1 MSRIRLYL
9 DENIQVALAD
19 ALRARGVDVLTTFKA
34 GNVGLS
40 DFINFSSQLNQKERF
55 LPIIKE
61 ILQSSI
67 MLNWQKIENTL
78 ALFYPTSFQSK
89 LFFVDL

>member
-67 MLNWQKIENTL
+67 MLNGRKSRTRWHYFIRPVSSRN
-78 ALFYPTSFQSK
+78 YSS
-89 LFFVDL
+89 

>member
-1 MSRIRLYL
+1 VSRIRLYL

-67 MLNWQKIENTL
+67 MLNWQKIENTR
-78 ALFYPTSFQSK
+78 ASFYPTSFQSG